1 MKSGLDGRI
10 IPLKLLRLLEH
21 LRSWN
26 PQQKQI
32 FHKFEPKKWF
42 TKRAAISVCFSQ
54 AVPGTFLDALASGI
68 QTIWKKT
75 LVIGGLV
82 GEVSS
87 SIQWCDQEDHHNLR
101 NLGKASFWRRLST
114 RRWAVSKVPTWGV
127 IIARSVT
134 FIVTTITTI
143 ITISHYCSPHGQ
155 DYLPGEH
162 IKVEFLG
169 RPNTDVSSVDLP
181 SLLLPLLRGWLPIS
195 DNNCGDDGNQW
206 QLENRKRCLVTLWW
220 KPFHPEDEV
229 KVLLGILS
237 LEKKTNSTVNAMM
250 MRKRWLGEDYL

>member
-68 QTIWKKT
+68 RTIWKKT

-143 ITISHYCSPHGQ
+143 ITISHYYHHQLLFISRSG
-155 DYLPGEH
+155 
-162 IKVEFLG
+162 
-169 RPNTDVSSVDLP
+169 LP
-181 SLLLPLLRGWLPIS
+181 SWRAYQGWVPWAP
-195 DNNCGDDGNQW
+195 QY
-206 QLENRKRCLVTLWW
+206 RCKFCRSS
-220 KPFHPEDEV
+220 KPP
-229 KVLLGILS
+229 S
-237 LEKKTNSTVNAMM
+237 PAS
-250 MRKRWLGEDYL
+250 